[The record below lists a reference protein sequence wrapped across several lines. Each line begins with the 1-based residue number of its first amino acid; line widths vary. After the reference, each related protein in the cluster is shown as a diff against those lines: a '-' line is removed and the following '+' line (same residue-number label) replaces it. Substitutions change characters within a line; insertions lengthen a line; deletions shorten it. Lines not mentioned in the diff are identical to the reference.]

1 MSGNRRVL
9 VTDDEEYLIELLDV
23 NLKPAGFEVLK
34 AYDGEEGLNKA
45 ITERPDLMILDVRM
59 PGMDGYEVCRRL
71 KANDATKDIPIL
83 MLSAYVQEADIKK
96 GLSLGAVAYLKKPFN
111 VQDLIR
117 TVKQILGMA

>member
-1 MSGNRRVL
+1 MSGPRRIL

-23 NLKPAGFEVLK
+23 NLRPAGFEVLK

-71 KANDATKDIPIL
+71 KANDTTKDIPIL

-96 GLSLGAVAYLKKPFN
+96 GLSVGAVAYLKKPFN

-117 TVKQILGMA
+117 AVKQILGMP

>member
-1 MSGNRRVL
+1 MSGPRRIL

-23 NLKPAGFEVLK
+23 NLRPAGFEVLK

-71 KANDATKDIPIL
+71 KANDATKAIPIL

-117 TVKQILGMA
+117 TVKQILGMT